1 MFFSEA
7 LPLLLGLDAFLRN
20 PLILIFTKEKLNK
33 MNLLFRQY
41 SPEIFSDKF
50 SVYTDS
56 VLVDGQFKTQYIAE
70 MYGEDSGR
78 YATEETD
85 TYIKALRLLASFK
98 QIISQP

>member
-1 MFFSEA
+1 
-7 LPLLLGLDAFLRN
+7 
-20 PLILIFTKEKLNK
+20 

-78 YATEETD
+78 YAIEETD
-85 TYIKALRLLASFK
+85 SYIKALRILASFK
-98 QIISQP
+98 KTINNTLTTLWQHFNIQLFTFTL